1 MLFNFP
7 YYLKRIYSFFLY
19 NSNVIHN
26 KIEDLS
32 PHFILILT
40 YHRILPNNY
49 LSHWLQP
56 GMYVHSHTFDNH
68 LKFLSNYFDFCPIH
82 SLNLNKVPFLS
93 KPACILTFDDGWRDF
108 YDHAFPILKKHSV
121 PATVFLPTG
130 YIGTHRWFWTDRLG
144 HALHSLENYPPSGSH
159 DTRNTIE
166 NLVYSITRTTGSFS
180 GKLEQSISLLKQYPS
195 DTIENVLSYL
205 ESLAGDNTGGE
216 RAFLSWDE
224 VRDLKKSGLVSFGSH
239 TVNHSILTN
248 IENDQEVEKE
258 LSDSK
263 SELIRQGAVGENEPI
278 PFCYPNGNYNQA
290 IKEKVSKVYDW
301 ACTTKSG
308 MNGPDSDPHALRR
321 IALHEDMSNSNGLL
335 GCRIL
340 NIL

>member
-1 MLFNFP
+1 MYVCSDTLDKHI
-7 YYLKRIYSFFLY
+7 YYLNHYFEIQSFA
-19 NSNVIHN
+19 N
-26 KIEDLS
+26 LS
-32 PHFILILT
+32 
-40 YHRILPNNY
+40 
-49 LSHWLQP
+49 
-56 GMYVHSHTFDNH
+56 
-68 LKFLSNYFDFCPIH
+68 LSNHKY
-82 SLNLNKVPFLS
+82 SS
-93 KPACILTFDDGWRDF
+93 KPTCILTFDDGWRDF

-121 PATVFLPTG
+121 PATIFLPTG
-130 YIGTHRWFWTDRLG
+130 YIGTHRLFWTDRLG
-144 HALHSLENYPPSGSH
+144 HALQSLENNPTSCNH
-159 DTRNTIE
+159 DNRNTVE
-166 NLVYSITRTTGSFS
+166 NLVYSITHKKGSFS

-224 VRDLKKSGLVSFGSH
+224 VRDLKESGLVSFGSH

-248 IENDQEVEKE
+248 IENDKEVEKE
-258 LSDSK
+258 LTDSK

-290 IKEKVSKVYDW
+290 IKEKVSKVYNW

-308 MNGPDSDPHALRR
+308 MNGPDSDPCTLRR
-321 IALHEDMSNSNGLL
+321 IALHEDMSQTKGLL

-340 NIL
+340 EIL